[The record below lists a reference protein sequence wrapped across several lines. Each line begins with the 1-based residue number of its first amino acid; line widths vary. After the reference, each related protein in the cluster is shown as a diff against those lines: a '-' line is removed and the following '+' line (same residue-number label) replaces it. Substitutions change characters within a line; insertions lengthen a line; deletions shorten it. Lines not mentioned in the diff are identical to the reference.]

1 MNGTILNACA
11 ILGFGLLALLTRKQL
26 AAKVQVWVKLVLGAG
41 LVVCGLR
48 LVWVSVSGPLPLFCK
63 QMAIVLAALI
73 LGRLTG
79 RALRLQKLS
88 NRLGHYARVR
98 LEQAGREAPGRSGE
112 GFKVC
117 AALFCAAPLAVLGS
131 LQDGLSGYTYPLVIK
146 ASMDG
151 LATMS
156 FVSTFGLG
164 AVGAAVPVLAW
175 QGTIALLAH
184 AAAPWLEQQGLLNSV
199 NATGGFLVSF
209 VSLLIFEVVK
219 LEIAN
224 YLPALLWAPLLTWL
238 WR

>member
-1 MNGTILNACA
+1 MQIW
-11 ILGFGLLALLTRKQL
+11 F
-26 AAKVQVWVKLVLGAG
+26 KLVLGAG
-41 LVVCGLR
+41 LVVGGLR
-48 LVWVSVSGPLPLFCK
+48 LVWVSVNGPFPLFCK
-63 QMAIVLAALI
+63 QVAIVLAALI

-79 RALRLQKLS
+79 RALRLQRLS

-98 LEQAGREAPGRSGE
+98 LEQAGGKTPGRSGE

-117 AALFCAAPLAVLGS
+117 SALFCAAPLAVLGS
-131 LQDGLSGYTYPLVIK
+131 LQDGLSGYAYPLVIK
-146 ASMDG
+146 SLMDG

-175 QGTIALLAH
+175 QGTITLLAQ
-184 AAAPWLEQQGLLNSV
+184 AAAPWLEQLGLLNSI

-219 LEIAN
+219 HELAN
-224 YLPALLWAPLLTWL
+224 YLPALFCAALLTWL
-238 WR
+238 CR